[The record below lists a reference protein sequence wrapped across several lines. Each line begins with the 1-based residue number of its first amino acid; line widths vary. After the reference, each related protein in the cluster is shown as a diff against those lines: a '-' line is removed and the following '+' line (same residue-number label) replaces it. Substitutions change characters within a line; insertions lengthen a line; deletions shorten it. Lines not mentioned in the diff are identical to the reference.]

1 MRCLDASD
9 REKLLDLIVEAR
21 LVEIVYARVEP
32 NSGSIYC
39 TIQRRKNEHGNI
51 SRPSDP
57 ARIEPHDPG
66 KLFSE

>member
-1 MRCLDASD
+1 MKCLDASG

-39 TIQRRKNEHGNI
+39 TIQRRKIEHGNP
-51 SRPSDP
+51 SRTTDP
-57 ARIEPHDPG
+57 ARIAPHDPG
-66 KLFSE
+66 ELFSE